1 MTALVA
7 GGMAAGAVLPCF
19 SKGFATLSH
28 SILVAK
34 LVRCGL
40 VVGGVSSGTGTV

>member
-1 MTALVA
+1 
-7 GGMAAGAVLPCF
+7 MAVDAVSPYF
-19 SKGFATLSH
+19 SKGFATIPH

-40 VVGGVSSGTGTV
+40 VLRGSVLGLGRV